1 MHVKSFKRSMH
12 ICIFYFYIACKR
24 WCKAVSQLSQQLS
37 GNSMTEFWEKCVIMK
52 ITKNGRKKDLQLC
65 K

>member
-1 MHVKSFKRSMH
+1 MKSSYAT
-12 ICIFYFYIACKR
+12 CIIAYFVFMSIEKPC
-24 WCKAVSQLSQQLS
+24 CTGVSQLSQQLS